1 MKRLIA
7 LYILTA
13 ASTAVAQG
21 SGNVLPLK
29 RCLELAMKQSPQTK
43 AYSAELE
50 AALIGA
56 ESDKPIALPKVYLI
70 ASGGIQGPGSKLDVP
85 GMVENVT
92 VPQTSGRVGIRLD
105 QPLYRAGLSAARSRY
120 LALRSVATANWQEEM
135 SALALSVITD
145 YNSLLQA
152 QAGVAQAERG
162 LGEAQQFLLLVKQ
175 QIAAGLGKPVDVGAA
190 NSAVAEAQ
198 AGLQR
203 AKDGVLLARYNLN
216 RQIGRPFSSPISGEL
231 TDVSAA
237 DPFSTEQ
244 FVALALKQR
253 PELALLRARI
263 KEAAAGRTL
272 ASDQSMPQLS
282 LRVEADEQ
290 TPTALQREHYAAV
303 MVHFKWPLLDRG
315 KAHRDAQVAALQ
327 VIRLKSLL
335 SNAETG
341 IELDVIHQSQLLDEC
356 RANLH
361 SAVVSKD
368 AAAAEERVAVV
379 SYQVGKGSA
388 MDLQKSLHTLWQSR
402 DALEAAR
409 IAILNSV
416 ASLRHSAGQDV
427 PDRGVVQ

>member
-1 MKRLIA
+1 MKRLIV
-7 LYILTA
+7 LYVLTA
-13 ASTAVAQG
+13 ASTALAQG
-21 SGNVLPLK
+21 TGNVLTLN
-29 RCLELAMKQSPQTK
+29 RCLELAMKQSPLTK
-43 AYSAELE
+43 AYSAEWE

-85 GMVENVT
+85 GMVE
-92 VPQTSGRVGIRLD
+92 TSGWVGIRLD

-135 SALALSVITD
+135 SALTLTVTTD
-145 YNSLLQA
+145 YNSMLQA
-152 QAGVAQAERG
+152 QAGVAQAARG
-162 LGEAQQFLLLVKQ
+162 LSEAQQFLLVVKQ
-175 QIAAGLGKPVDVGAA
+175 QIAAGLGKPVDIGAA

-216 RQIGRPFSSPISGEL
+216 RQIGRPLSSPISGEL
-231 TDVSAA
+231 TDVPDAVTTT
-237 DPFSTEQ
+237 TEQ
-244 FVALALKQR
+244 YVALALKQR
-253 PELALLRARI
+253 PELALLSARI

-341 IELDVIHQSQLLDEC
+341 IELDVIHQSQLLDEA

-361 SAVVSKD
+361 TAVVSQD
-368 AAAAEERVAVV
+368 AAAAEERVALV

-388 MDLQKSLHTLWQSR
+388 MDLQKALHTLWQSR
-402 DALEAAR
+402 DALEAAS

-427 PDRGVVQ
+427 PNQGVAR